1 MEVDIGVFFS
11 LTSKDTYNKLWPNLT
26 TAPPLQKSVILLR
39 TYTGRC
45 CRLCFCR
52 CQIQGTYFSP
62 PPDHGCWQRPK
73 FTWPRLV
80 KAHQIRLESLTSSG
94 DIRTYWIII
103 MLYFAITLALW
114 TVLLL
119 SYMLIHRPGQDSTTS
134 PSTLCYA
141 GKSRTGDRLTK
152 SRRHTSTSGVLWLGC
167 SNCTGTQK
175 WWFCLYLWGLQAHR
189 QPGR

>member
-1 MEVDIGVFFS
+1 MQFPPQRAQGNRQQTHLLMEVQSNFSDIDPAYPLFNVTHTSTKLFIFSDSRVEPGSVDMEVDIGVFFS
-11 LTSKDTYNKLWPNLT
+11 LISKDTYNKLWPNLT

-94 DIRTYWIII
+94 DTHTYWIII
-103 MLYFAITLALW
+103 MLYFAITLAL
-114 TVLLL
+114 
-119 SYMLIHRPGQDSTTS
+119 
-134 PSTLCYA
+134 
-141 GKSRTGDRLTK
+141 
-152 SRRHTSTSGVLWLGC
+152 
-167 SNCTGTQK
+167 
-175 WWFCLYLWGLQAHR
+175 
-189 QPGR
+189 